1 MDAQLYQ
8 SPDHPRPNQAG
19 IKTAQM
25 AHLPDHAGF
34 SERSYCDVGSLVYYS
49 LSGDLTIPLL
59 LKIITIGVLAGG
71 IFAYFI
77 ADQRKDETGS

>member
-1 MDAQLYQ
+1 
-8 SPDHPRPNQAG
+8 
-19 IKTAQM
+19 
-25 AHLPDHAGF
+25 
-34 SERSYCDVGSLVYYS
+34 
-49 LSGDLTIPLL
+49 LTIPLL